1 MERVHIDFCEYRGR
15 MILVM
20 VDSFSK
26 KIWTSVMGT
35 DTTSL
40 KTLAVLYGWFCEEAG
55 FPTTLVSDN
64 GPQLVSKE
72 FKEKMNRWGIRH
84 LLSPPYHPASNG
96 LAERAVGLVKDR
108 LKKMNCSAAPVSLH
122 VGLKTICRVHGLT
135 PHRSTG
141 RCPFELHREGP
152 SASLFPRLIP
162 NSSQRSEQSAV
173 SHSVGRLRKK
183 STFAEGEEVI
193 VYDLKSKLS
202 STGKI
207 LEVLGNN
214 TYLADCG
221 NGPQHTSGD
230 VISRISGIRKDS
242 KNGSNPSRQQVEV
255 ENSDQDVLVDQDMD
269 IVSVTSDSS
278 KEQDIDVSDV
288 IPVINVPRRARR
300 YRCRAEMMTN
310 VRI

>member
-1 MERVHIDFCEYRGR
+1 MERVHIDFCEYRGK

-26 KIWTSVMGT
+26 KIWTSMMGA

-72 FKEKMNRWGIRH
+72 FEDKMTKWGIKH

-108 LKKMNCSAAPVSLH
+108 LKKMNCSAAPIQLH
-122 VGLKTICRVHGLT
+122 VGLKFICRVHGLT

-141 RCPFELHREGP
+141 RCPYELIKEGP
-152 SASLFPRLIP
+152 SASLFPKLTGGCSR
-162 NSSQRSEQSAV
+162 RSEQTAV
-173 SHSVGRLRKK
+173 SHSVGRLAKK
-183 STFAEGEEVI
+183 ATFAEGEEVI

-207 LEVLGNN
+207 TEVLGNN
-214 TYLADCG
+214 TYLADSG
-221 NGPQHTSGD
+221 NGPQHISGD
-230 VISRISGIRKDS
+230 VISRVSDVSRRQIG
-242 KNGSNPSRQQVEV
+242 SRQIDEKDDGGQDKHLVEV
-255 ENSDQDVLVDQDMD
+255 EIIMDKDDVDVISLR
-269 IVSVTSDSS
+269 SDSS
-278 KEQDIDVSDV
+278 DE
-288 IPVINVPRRARR
+288 
-300 YRCRAEMMTN
+300 
-310 VRI
+310 